1 MLKDAG
7 FSCTDFSLNSY
18 LTNKDLYEG
27 KVNAFFSQSIQ
38 ELEQFF
44 SAHKEGAKKAGIRIN
59 QMHMPYPV
67 YIPNG
72 RKEINDFLQKE
83 MAVKSMHICHFL
95 ECKNIV
101 VHGFKL
107 ARFLGSE
114 EAEWDYTEHFLDT
127 IALWQRRWESQSV
140 SRICM
145 VESVDIW

>member
-1 MLKDAG
+1 MLEIGVQSRNVVEDSCPEKGFRMLKDAG

-67 YIPNG
+67 
-72 RKEINDFLQKE
+72 
-83 MAVKSMHICHFL
+83 S
-95 ECKNIV
+95 
-101 VHGFKL
+101 
-107 ARFLGSE
+107 
-114 EAEWDYTEHFLDT
+114 YTHLRAHET
-127 IALWQRRWESQSV
+127 
-140 SRICM
+140 
-145 VESVDIW
+145 